1 MSAEGTIFAIVLAG
15 SMAVF
20 MLFPLLAR
28 RTPAEDISPLYRL
41 ADARQRLLLDALS
54 GEKTRTLRAIR
65 DLDFDYDLGKLDS
78 ATYQVQRVY
87 LIQVYAAIMKR
98 LDDTEAEIGSQL
110 DQIEAEIAAFRR
122 VQS

>member
-1 MSAEGTIFAIVLAG
+1 MSAEATIFAIVLAG
-15 SMAVF
+15 GMAVF
-20 MLFPLLAR
+20 ILFPFLAR

-78 ATYQVQRVY
+78 ATYRGQRVY
-87 LIQVYAAIMKR
+87 LIQVYMAILKR
-98 LDDTEAEIGSQL
+98 LDETEAEISSQL
-110 DQIEAEIAAFRR
+110 DEIEAEIAALRR